1 MRFGGLEILV
11 IAGLI
16 LLLWGPRQLPN
27 LAGAVKKS
35 KDIIKNDDPTSVDAD
50 TLEEGTASAKE

>member
-11 IAGLI
+11 IAGLV
-16 LLLWGPRQLPN
+16 LLLWGPKRLPE

-35 KDIIKNDDPTSVDAD
+35 KDIIKSDDPTSANND
-50 TLEEGTASAKE
+50 TLEEGAASAKE